1 MVDNYGHEL
10 SWYQCRHTIGAHIL
24 KVTEEKKIRCI
35 STAAIEKNDGH
46 GGSIENIENEYVP
59 RMIELLQE
67 EEV

>member
-1 MVDNYGHEL
+1 M
-10 SWYQCRHTIGAHIL
+10 
-24 KVTEEKKIRCI
+24 TEEKKIRCI